1 MPSAKKLLS
10 PQKKALGISLLI
22 VYVLTDVYTYS
33 SGMDFAMLVAD
44 NHLGTLIGEPCGNLP
59 DSYGDIL
66 YFQLPHSQLNLT
78 VSYKKWWR
86 VDPEETG
93 DPVTPD
99 ILCPPEEAMEKA
111 YELIRSQS

>member
-1 MPSAKKLLS
+1 MPSAKKPLS

-66 YFQLPHSQLNLT
+66 RFQLPHSQLNLT

-86 VDPEETG
+86 VDPEKTG
-93 DPVTPD
+93 EPVIPD
-99 ILCPPEEAMEKA
+99 ILCPSEDAMEKA
-111 YELIRSQS
+111 YELIRGQS